1 MSRSKILFLAVT
13 FIFVLSACSAPSIT
27 LTPIPTS
34 PQTPQSTAES
44 TQAVPAVPTP
54 TIKLPASDA
63 EVPRV
68 AVADAK
74 AAFDAGQAIIIDVR
88 TKQAFALQHIKGGK
102 YLGELEDSPR
112 NSTVSKNQWIIT
124 YCT

>member
-13 FIFVLSACSAPSIT
+13 LILALSACSAPSIA
-27 LTPIPTS
+27 LTTIPTS
-34 PQTPQSTAES
+34 PQNPQSTAES
-44 TQAVPAVPTP
+44 TQALPPVPTP

-74 AAFDAGQAIIIDVR
+74 AAFDVGQAIIIDVR
-88 TKQAFALQHIKGGK
+88 TKQAFDLQHIKGAK
-102 YLGELEDSPR
+102 YLGDLEDSQR
-112 NSTVSKNQWIIT
+112 NLTVPKNQWIIT